1 MPAEKRS
8 RLQGLVAMPDKNG
21 HTARL
26 SELLIQ
32 IASELSGRQVDLIFA
47 HERLTTH
54 SLLIK
59 NLHRLVAG
67 SDVVLCFTDGQDP
80 DAAFE
85 AGLAVGL
92 QKPLVLVILPETQRL
107 PATFMGHFY
116 VELTGDSED
125 RERLRSAL
133 GSLVGGLAG
142 KDGASATRS
151 GRSVRLARMGCDA
164 GRRTG

>member
-1 MPAEKRS
+1 
-8 RLQGLVAMPDKNG
+8 MPDKNG
-21 HTARL
+21 HTPRL

-67 SDVVLCFTDGQDP
+67 SDFVLCCTDGEDL
-80 DAAFE
+80 DVAFE

-92 QKPLVLVILPETQRL
+92 QKPLVLVILPETERL

-116 VELTGDSED
+116 VELSGDAD
-125 RERLRSAL
+125 DFERLRSAL
-133 GSLVGGLAG
+133 TSLVASLVG
-142 KDGASATRS
+142 KDRASPTLG
-151 GRSVRLARMGCDA
+151 GRSIELPRMGCAVGRSA
-164 GRRTG
+164 GHAI